1 MGRKSVHVYL
11 LSDHIWIMAR
21 FDFERAIVR
30 PQIHRVRDAGYAAF
44 ENLRRLAATT
54 MQN

>member
-11 LSDHIWIMAR
+11 LSDHFWIMAC
-21 FDFERAIVR
+21 FNFEGAIVC
-30 PQIHRVRDAGYAAF
+30 PQVHRICDAGYAAF
-44 ENLRRLAATT
+44 ENLKRLAAIT